1 MANKK
6 SDREKMQLEHDAAKI
21 FMRRFEAKTGKTIRD
36 IIHNEPSKPDIT
48 CHLEG
53 ETLDLEIAH
62 IYGSEAEAI
71 QILGHYIGESITNEL
86 HQLQTIRGAYNR
98 LLSALNRILFNKSK
112 KYYATEKVWLVLR
125 NAHPAWTAEKIK
137 ALRTE
142 ITIPENHPFDQI
154 WIIGDFAGISD
165 IVRLY
170 PANAPKAL
178 DFCPL

>member
-1 MANKK
+1 MRKK
-6 SDREKMQLEHDAAKI
+6 SDREKIQLEHAAAKI
-21 FMRRFEAKTGKTIRD
+21 FMRRFEAKTGKAIRD
-36 IIHNEPSKPDIT
+36 IIHNEPAKPDVT

-53 ETLDLEIAH
+53 ENLDLEIAH

-71 QILGHYIGESITNEL
+71 QILGHYIDENTTIEL
-86 HQLQTIRGAYNR
+86 KHLRTIQGAYNR
-98 LLSALNRILFNKSK
+98 LLTALNRILLNKSK
-112 KYYATEKVWLVLR
+112 KYYLTDKVWLVLR
-125 NAHPAWTAEKIK
+125 NAHPAWTSDDIK

-154 WIIGDFAGISD
+154 WIIGDFAGDSD

-170 PANAPKAL
+170 PANTPKAV